1 MKKISC
7 SFANHS
13 GSEIGVDINSES
25 FVIPGN
31 SVGASLFTRE
41 INPGAVADI
50 QAWLAAN
57 HPYVVFTN
65 NGSGTIEENNL
76 FVPGTSYPKTEEG
89 SIYLPSKSRHL
100 EMLSTNGSWQNIPLP
115 VGTDC
120 KSVMI
125 QAHNGVESDFTSYA
139 ADPPVFHL
147 TFNAGTDWTQHVGS
161 FSFDIVQG
169 GGTNL
174 CSVRAASGNK
184 IAVFISA

>member
-31 SVGASLFTRE
+31 SVGASVFTRE

-65 NGSGTIEENNL
+65 NGDGITDENNL
-76 FVPGTSYPKTEEG
+76 VVPGASYPKSSLMETI
-89 SIYLPSKSRHL
+89 SLPSGATHL
-100 EMLSTNGSWQNIPLP
+100 AIITADSTQQSH
-115 VGTDC
+115 C
-120 KSVMI
+120 
-125 QAHNGVESDFTSYA
+125 
-139 ADPPVFHL
+139 
-147 TFNAGTDWTQHVGS
+147 
-161 FSFDIVQG
+161 
-169 GGTNL
+169 
-174 CSVRAASGNK
+174 
-184 IAVFISA
+184 